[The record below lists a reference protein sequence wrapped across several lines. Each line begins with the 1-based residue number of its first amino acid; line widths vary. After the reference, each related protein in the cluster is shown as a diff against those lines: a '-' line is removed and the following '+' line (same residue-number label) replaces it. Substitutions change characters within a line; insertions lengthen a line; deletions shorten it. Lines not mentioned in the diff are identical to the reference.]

1 MIVLGTGIQPGGKN
15 ALFLALQTGGTL
27 SGVVVFGG
35 SLKGMLAVVLSIIV
49 VDGATVVGGVV
60 TV

>member
-15 ALFLALQTGGTL
+15 ALFLALQTG
-27 SGVVVFGG
+27 SVVVGFVII
-35 SLKGMLAVVLSIIV
+35 LKGMLAVVLLIIV

>member
-1 MIVLGTGIQPGGKN
+1 MIVLGTGIQPGENG
-15 ALFLALQTGGTL
+15 LLMGLQTGGTL
-27 SGVVVFGG
+27 SGSVFFGG
-35 SLKGMLAVVLSIIV
+35 RLKGMLAVVLSIIV